1 MTEAKLAHF
10 DNVTKTLIS
19 MIRKNTGP
27 DEHNGGTSSEDV
39 IILNYFN
46 LYITNWGITVASVQL
61 ISLILCF

>member
-1 MTEAKLAHF
+1 MMTEAKLAHF

-27 DEHNGGTSSEDV
+27 DEHNGGISSEDV

-46 LYITNWGITVASVQL
+46 LYILQTEASQWL
-61 ISLILCF
+61 QCS